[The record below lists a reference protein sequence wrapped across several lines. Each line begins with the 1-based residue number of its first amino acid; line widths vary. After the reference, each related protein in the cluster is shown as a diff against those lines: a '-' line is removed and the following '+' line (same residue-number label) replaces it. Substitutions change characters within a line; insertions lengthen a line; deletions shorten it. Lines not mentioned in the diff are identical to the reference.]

1 MIPLLELTSLGKTYD
16 TEQGPAVIVK
26 DFNLRVSEGEFVSIV
41 GHSGCGKST
50 VLSIAM
56 GLNDATAGGVVVA
69 GREVVGPGLDR
80 GVVFQSPAL
89 LPWLTARENVLLA
102 LDQVNG
108 RSKRRERIARADEFL
123 ASVGLSDVAGT
134 YPEELSAGMRQRVG
148 IARAFALEPKVLLLD
163 EPFSLLD
170 VVTRMELQD
179 QLIQLCAETH
189 KTVLMVTHDVDEALL
204 LADRIV
210 LMTNGPAATIG
221 EIVTVPFERPRDRL
235 AIIADPVYAETRGQL
250 INFLEERAH
259 HQAAATTPAPA
270 QNTADARC
278 AATPDELF
286 VIEKFTGFNR
296 FRRRYRAARIHS
308 ESSDQRSVAVAE
320 RAVPMGRE
328 TAA

>member
-1 MIPLLELTSLGKTYD
+1 MIPLLELTSLGKTYG

-26 DFNLRVSEGEFVSIV
+26 DFNLRVGEGEFVSIV

-56 GLNDATAGGVVVA
+56 GLNEATEGGVIVA

-102 LDQVNG
+102 LEQVNG
-108 RSKRRERIARADEFL
+108 RSKRRERIARSDEFL
-123 ASVGLSDVAGT
+123 TLVGLSDVADT
-134 YPEELSAGMRQRVG
+134 YPEELSAGMCQRVG

-179 QLIQLCAETH
+179 QLVQLCAETR

-210 LMTNGPAATIG
+210 LMTNGPAATVG
-221 EIVTVPFERPRDRL
+221 EIVTVPFSRPRQRFEIL
-235 AIIADPVYAETRGQL
+235 ADPEYDRVRNHL
-250 INFLEERAH
+250 ITFLEERAGH
-259 HQAAATTPAPA
+259 ELVADLPPETAPTPYVAAGRNGRA
-270 QNTADARC
+270 NHVLS
-278 AATPDELF
+278 DEERF
-286 VIEKFTGFNR
+286 VIEKYTGFNR
-296 FRRRYRAARIHS
+296 FRARYRAGEPVVDLVEDNGEARVVLK
-308 ESSDQRSVAVAE
+308 E
-320 RAVPMGRE
+320 
-328 TAA
+328 